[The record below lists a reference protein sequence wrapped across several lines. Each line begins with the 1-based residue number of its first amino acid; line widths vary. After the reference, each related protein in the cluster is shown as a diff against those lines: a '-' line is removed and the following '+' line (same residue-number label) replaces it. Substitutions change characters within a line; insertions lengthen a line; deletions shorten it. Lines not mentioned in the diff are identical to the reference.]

1 MNPEVLNAEIYTSLM
16 ATVALGGPLLA
27 IAAGIGFLFSFVQAV
42 TQLQDQTLTLIVKI
56 TAVSFVIVA
65 AGAALATPLYQQ
77 ALHLFAAFPALVR

>member
-1 MNPEVLNAEIYTSLM
+1 MNPEVLASEINASLM

-27 IAAGIGFLFSFVQAV
+27 IAAGIGFVFSFVQAV

-65 AGAALATPLYQQ
+65 AGAALATPIYQQ
-77 ALHLFAAFPALVR
+77 TLHLFAAFPSIVR